1 MGNLPTLRW
10 TWDSRPALN
19 SNSSDTCIALS
30 FPVTI
35 NPLALLVLAKGV
47 EPLSSGAS
55 NQRSDR
61 LSYTSKFMAG
71 RAGFEPTRCTS
82 SNTQGVWTSPSSAW
96 IPSNIFWWAG
106 LDSNQRIVTER
117 GLQPPAIAAMRPT
130 QILVLQSGLEPL
142 ASRL

>member
-82 SNTQGVWTSPSSAW
+82 SNTQGVWTSLP
-96 IPSNIFWWAG
+96 FVR
-106 LDSNQRIVTER
+106 LDTFQY
-117 GLQPPAIAAMRPT
+117 
-130 QILVLQSGLEPL
+130 ILVGRVGLEPTYRYRERFT
-142 ASRL
+142 ASCNCRYATYPNFGTPEWA